1 MYKTYT
7 TLTPVVSPTNKRLI
21 IKPSVKESL
30 PPDGLWCA
38 TQPVIAKPDMHV
50 LDILPSYEFIVMAC
64 DGLWDVFTN
73 QEVVDFVRK
82 SLYNQGNI
90 HFVAQD
96 LIAYALEW
104 GSSDNISA
112 LIICLNQVSVNSID
126 SV

>member
-7 TLTPVVSPTNKRLI
+7 TLTPVVSPTNNKKLI

-30 PPDGLWCA
+30 PPDGLWCS
-38 TQPVIAKPDMHV
+38 TQPVIAKPDMQI

-64 DGLWDVFTN
+64 DGLWDVFSN

-82 SLYNQGNI
+82 RLFYERNV
-90 HFVAQD
+90 HAVAQD
-96 LIAYALEW
+96 LIAYALER

-112 LIICLNQVSVNSID
+112 LIICLNQVATTD
-126 SV
+126 SL